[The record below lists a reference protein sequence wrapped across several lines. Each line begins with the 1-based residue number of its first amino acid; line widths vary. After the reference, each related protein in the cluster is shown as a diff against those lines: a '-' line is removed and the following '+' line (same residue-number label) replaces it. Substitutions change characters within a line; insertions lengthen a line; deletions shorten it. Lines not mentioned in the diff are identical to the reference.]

1 MMEMWRGRME
11 FHLCAAIK
19 RRRELLNIYNFEFL
33 NEEKVFLLNRLY

>member
-19 RRRELLNIYNFEFL
+19 QRRELLHIYNFDIKSGGCHFIKNL
-33 NEEKVFLLNRLY
+33 H